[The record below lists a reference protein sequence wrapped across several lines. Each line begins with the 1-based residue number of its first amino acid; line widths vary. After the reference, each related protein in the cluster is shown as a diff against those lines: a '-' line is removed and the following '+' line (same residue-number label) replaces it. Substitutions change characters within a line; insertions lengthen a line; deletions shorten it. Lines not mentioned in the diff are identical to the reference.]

1 MELKSADAFRWTNK
15 TFLTIREFIYL
26 AAGYEPLL
34 RGYEPLPDGDVE
46 PNFYLTNEEFKDFY
60 KQVKIIGE
68 KLPKATTNE
77 IKIEYCSTSG
87 EPRYE
92 VRFLMGWIEGWP
104 TEISK
109 TLSQNP
115 ILLAFKEQT
124 PKLVSEDTLLNKFTS
139 CYLYP
144 AITWVDENF
153 YKGKKSIAPADRVFR
168 EITEKF
174 HIKDN
179 TLTENECRLVHNLMR
194 IMYGVKK

>member
-15 TFLTIREFIYL
+15 TSLTIRKFIYL

-34 RGYEPLPDGDVE
+34 REYEPLPEGDVE
-46 PNFYLTNEEFKDFY
+46 PNFYLTNEGFKDFY
-60 KQVKIIGE
+60 KQVKSLGK
-68 KLPKATTNE
+68 KLPTVTTNE

-87 EPRYE
+87 EPQYE
-92 VRFLMGWIEGWP
+92 VRFLMGWLERWP
-104 TEISK
+104 KEISK
-109 TLSQNP
+109 KLSQNP
-115 ILLAFKEQT
+115 IISAFKEQT
-124 PKLVSEDTLLNKFTS
+124 PKLVSEDTLQNKFTS

-153 YKGKKSIAPADRVFR
+153 YKGKKSIDPADRVLR

-174 HIKDN
+174 YTKDK
-179 TLTENECRLVHNLMR
+179 TLTKNECRLVHNLMR